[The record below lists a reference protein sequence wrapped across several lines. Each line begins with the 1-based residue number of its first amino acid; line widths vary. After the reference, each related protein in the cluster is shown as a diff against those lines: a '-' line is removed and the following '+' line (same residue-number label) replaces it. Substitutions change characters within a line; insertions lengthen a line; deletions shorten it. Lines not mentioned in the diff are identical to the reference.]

1 MDLDKLREEDL
12 FIFEFSTK
20 NKEKQLLIK
29 GLYLKDDKIF
39 SVNCLKKF
47 GQEEMHSVDL
57 KVFDGNLSLDG
68 YLIEQASLINDSIIK
83 NID

>member
-1 MDLDKLREEDL
+1 
-12 FIFEFSTK
+12 
-20 NKEKQLLIK
+20 
-29 GLYLKDDKIF
+29 
-39 SVNCLKKF
+39 
-47 GQEEMHSVDL
+47 MHSVDL